1 MGRMNTTGNLQVAK
15 NEGTRSSLQVARHSS
30 AEKQNEHRHFQANF
44 LRNSQTFSPVYN
56 FYETYNQS
64 WHYNY
69 TSPRQSQPVIN
80 NILVNVDSR
89 FGLGCPSLP
98 RASGGCGCRQI
109 QCADRRCGCNKAG
122 TPCHGGCLCSSRGSW
137 CLNR

>member
-1 MGRMNTTGNLQVAK
+1 MQYFFSLGNLQVAK
-15 NEGTRSSLQVARHSS
+15 KEGTRSSLQVARPSS
-30 AEKQNEHRHFQANF
+30 AEKQNGKLNMEVVYLYSLVTFILEHRHFQANF

-56 FYETYNQS
+56 IYETYNQS

-98 RASGGCGCRQI
+98 RASGVCSGI
-109 QCADRRCGCNKAG
+109 N
-122 TPCHGGCLCSSRGSW
+122 HLCQFY
-137 CLNR
+137 